1 MSVFKKADL
10 PHTKQ
15 PMFFGD
21 RVDVAR
27 YDTSKYPS
35 FEKQTEK
42 MLSFFWLPTEVD
54 VSKDALDFAKLTPNE
69 QHIFTSNLKRQILL
83 DSVQGR
89 GITEALTPYTS
100 LPEIEVAGVTWEFF
114 ETIHSRS
121 YTHIIR
127 NVYSDPSKVFD
138 TMLSIPEILECA
150 DDISHYYDDFIEYAR
165 LYEMFWNPELADIQD
180 QWGEPAMLVKLPPNN
195 IGQSEVVLSTH
206 TLKTKLWLCVNSINI
221 LEGVRFYVSFACSWA
236 FAELKKMEGNAKLI
250 KLICRDE
257 NLHLAISTSIL
268 KNLVKEDH
276 QFMRIQAEQRDTV
289 TAMFEAA
296 VAQEKAWADYLFRDG
311 SMIGLNSKL
320 LKDYVE
326 WIGAKR
332 MRSVGYEPSWSVGRT
347 NPLPW
352 TEKWIGGS
360 GVQVAPQE
368 TQVQSYIEGGGL
380 KKDNLDSL
388 SGFEL

>member
-1 MSVFKKADL
+1 MSVFKKAQTR
-10 PHTKQ
+10 HTRQ
-15 PMFFGD
+15 PMFFGE

-27 YDTSKYPS
+27 YDTIKYPS

-54 VSKDALDFAKLTPNE
+54 VSKDAIDFDTLTPHE

-89 GITEALTPYTS
+89 GITEAITPYTS

-127 NVYSDPSKVFD
+127 NVYPNPSRVFD
-138 TMLSIPEILECA
+138 TMLDIPEILECA
-150 DDISHYYDDFIEYAR
+150 DDIAKYYDDFIEYAKM
-165 LYEMFWNPELADIQD
+165 YEITQNGHEIAGFEPSEREL
-180 QWGEPAMLVKLPPNN
+180 KRR
-195 IGQSEVVLSTH
+195 
-206 TLKTKLWLCVNSINI
+206 LWLCINSINI
-221 LEGVRFYVSFACSWA
+221 LEGIRFYVSFACSWA

-250 KLICRDE
+250 KFICRDE
-257 NLHLAISTSIL
+257 NIHLAISTSIL
-268 KNLVKEDH
+268 KNLVKEDPEFEEIR
-276 QFMRIQAEQRDTV
+276 QSTYDEV
-289 TAMFEAA
+289 VEMFESA
-296 VAQEKAWADYLFRDG
+296 VNQEKRWADYLFRDG
-311 SMIGLNSKL
+311 SMIGLNAKL
-320 LKDYVE
+320 LKEYVE

-352 TEKWIGGS
+352 TEKWISGGS
-360 GVQVAPQE
+360 VQVAPQQ
-368 TQVQSYIEGGGL
+368 TQVQSYIEGGGIR
-380 KKDNLDSL
+380 KDSL
-388 SGFEL
+388 GGLIEFEL